1 MDDGH
6 VLVDAQILARYAKD
20 PMLGRVLAD
29 KYALIGVI
37 GQGGMGSVYVGVH
50 ESVGRE
56 VAVKVIRRLDGPG
69 ADQLRGRF
77 AREAKAIGRLSH
89 DNLVTLFDYGE
100 DQDGT
105 LYLVME
111 FLRGQ
116 SLGARLRALG
126 ALSPVDA
133 VLVTCQILAAISEAH
148 ELGLVH
154 RDLKPENI
162 ILVPMKDG
170 TERVKVLD
178 FGIAKAVADGD
189 DTVETRQG
197 ILLGTPRY
205 MAPEQA
211 LGVNIGPKS
220 DLYACGVLIYEM
232 LTGKVPFQ
240 GKTPFAV
247 LMAHRTNPVP
257 PLPAG
262 LGVPPAL
269 EQALLVALEKEP
281 DRRFADAT
289 SMARALRLAVGIS
302 DINTSLPAL
311 KLAESGLAE
320 TMAMVG
326 STTSELAG
334 QRLTPSSAGM
344 PSPGKGRTGLIA
356 AGVALAAGLVAGA
369 YFMTR
374 EPGHSEA
381 GPVAVGVAQPGSL
394 VVPRFEA
401 ASSPLAPATAIRGT
415 TPPTAGPVSASP
427 VASALVV
434 ASVPPT
440 AAPTLLPP
448 ASTAPAAGLNRPSPA
463 PTPRPKPPAAPASKP
478 AVRIDEF

>member
-1 MDDGH
+1 MATQILTKLICPSCGNAATGVKPGTRCPMDDGY
-6 VLVDAQILARYAKD
+6 VLVDAQLRARYASD

-56 VAVKVIRRLDGPG
+56 VAVKVIRRLEGPG

-133 VLVTCQILAAISEAH
+133 VVVTCQILAAISEAH

-178 FGIAKAVADGD
+178 FGIAKAVSGGD

-197 ILLGTPRY
+197 IVLGTPR
-205 MAPEQA
+205 
-211 LGVNIGPKS
+211 
-220 DLYACGVLIYEM
+220 
-232 LTGKVPFQ
+232 TW
-240 GKTPFAV
+240 
-247 LMAHRTNPVP
+247 P
-257 PLPAG
+257 PS
-262 LGVPPAL
+262 
-269 EQALLVALEKEP
+269 
-281 DRRFADAT
+281 RR
-289 SMARALRLAVGIS
+289 
-302 DINTSLPAL
+302 
-311 KLAESGLAE
+311 
-320 TMAMVG
+320 
-326 STTSELAG
+326 
-334 QRLTPSSAGM
+334 SA
-344 PSPGKGRTGLIA
+344 
-356 AGVALAAGLVAGA
+356 
-369 YFMTR
+369 
-374 EPGHSEA
+374 
-381 GPVAVGVAQPGSL
+381 
-394 VVPRFEA
+394 
-401 ASSPLAPATAIRGT
+401 
-415 TPPTAGPVSASP
+415 
-427 VASALVV
+427 
-434 ASVPPT
+434 
-440 AAPTLLPP
+440 
-448 ASTAPAAGLNRPSPA
+448 
-463 PTPRPKPPAAPASKP
+463 
-478 AVRIDEF
+478 